1 MPFAKGQS
9 GNPGGR
15 PKEEREVLEL
25 ARSHAPAAINRLVE
39 WMSSE
44 NAKASVSAC
53 NAILDRAF
61 GKPTQP
67 LSGDPD
73 GTNPLILLMQ
83 TVAAN
88 GRPGP
93 NS

>member
-1 MPFAKGQS
+1 MPFKKGES

-25 ARSHAPAAINRLVE
+25 ARSKSRRAVERLTE
-39 WMSSE
+39 WMESD
-44 NAKASVSAC
+44 NAKASVSAA

-73 GTNPLILLMQ
+73 NPF
-83 TVAAN
+83 TVSVVQRVIVDPAKD
-88 GRPGP
+88 
-93 NS
+93 